1 MNESPLSGR
10 LARAVILLLMPL
22 ALLRGQTGFDATVSG
37 TTTEVV
43 PIALSGFSGDARKV
57 LEFDL
62 YVAGFELVAPDKARF
77 TLTGKA
83 GAAV

>member
-22 ALLRGQTGFDATVSG
+22 APLRGQTGFDATVSG

-43 PIALSGFSGDARKV
+43 PIALVGAVTGYRIARCG
-57 LEFDL
+57 
-62 YVAGFELVAPDKARF
+62 VAVE
-77 TLTGKA
+77 
-83 GAAV
+83 